1 MATSLTVIV
10 LIPIIMITTEKAC
23 SIFFS
28 ISFYTIFF
36 LNMTCLL
43 DIYFGILPT
52 PHQKSNGPSL
62 IIKGYCTRLSHVKW

>member
-1 MATSLTVIV
+1 MSTSLTVIV
-10 LIPIIMITTEKAC
+10 LIPIIMITTEKAY

-36 LNMTCLL
+36 LNMTCLP

-52 PHQKSNGPSL
+52 PPSK
-62 IIKGYCTRLSHVKW
+62 IKWSVPNYQRPLYSTKPIKW